1 MFTDIQI
8 PAGRR
13 PMSVTEARIS
23 TVVGITFA
31 AMILVAVFEEYSASR
46 LSVILVLLWWVPM
59 LILHEL
65 GHALAAKLLGWRVQ
79 EIVIG
84 FGREIWQWQIGETC
98 IRVKL
103 APVEGYVLPQPTSAS
118 RLRLKSTLIYAAGP
132 GIELLLL
139 AVILLVLGN
148 DYVFGGSNDLGQVV
162 AQSLAIAILLGAGFN
177 LLPFSTDGGVSD
189 GLGILS
195 SPFMSDRAIE
205 IRLLAADIRN
215 ISRQLDDGDTS
226 NAFNAANQL
235 LARFPDNP
243 LLQELF
249 VRALSANQRTEE
261 ARAYVRRKL
270 ENRNLDNTQ
279 KLMWLNRQARVELHA
294 DEPSALVLDLAVQEA
309 LAITP
314 NDLVATATKGAA
326 LVMRGQYDLGGE
338 MLAEVWRRNNGQ
350 VRDAE
355 LLAYLAIAANR
366 VGDNEASR
374 RFHEAFLQVNRSQ
387 RLASLV
393 DPTFA

>member
-1 MFTDIQI
+1 
-8 PAGRR
+8 
-13 PMSVTEARIS
+13 MSESEARIS
-23 TVVGITFA
+23 AVIGIAFA
-31 AMILVAVFEEYSASR
+31 VMILVAVFEEYSASR

-65 GHALAAKLLGWRVQ
+65 GHALAAKMLGWRVQ

-98 IRVKL
+98 VRVKL
-103 APVEGYVLPQPTSAS
+103 APVEGYVLPQPTSAN

-139 AVILLVLGN
+139 AVMLLVLGN
-148 DYVFGGSNDLGQVV
+148 DYVFGGSNELGQVV

-205 IRLLAADIRN
+205 IRLLAADIRK
-215 ISRQLDDGDTS
+215 ISRQLDDGDMN
-226 NAFNAANQL
+226 NAFIAAKQL

-249 VRALSANQRTEE
+249 VRTLSASQRTEE
-261 ARAYVRRKL
+261 ARAYVRQKL
-270 ENRNLDNTQ
+270 EDQHLDKTR
-279 KLMWLNRQARVELHA
+279 KLMWLNRQARTELHA
-294 DEPSALVLDLAVQEA
+294 DEPSALVLDLAVQETLVIA
-309 LAITP
+309 P
-314 NDLVATATKGAA
+314 NDLLATATKGAA
-326 LVMRGQYDLGGE
+326 LIMRGQNDVGGE
-338 MLAEVWRRNNGQ
+338 MLADVWRRNNGQ

-366 VGDNEASR
+366 VGDDDAGR
-374 RFHEAFLQVNRSQ
+374 RFHEAFLQVNRSR
-387 RLASLV
+387 RLAGLV
-393 DPTFA
+393 AANFA